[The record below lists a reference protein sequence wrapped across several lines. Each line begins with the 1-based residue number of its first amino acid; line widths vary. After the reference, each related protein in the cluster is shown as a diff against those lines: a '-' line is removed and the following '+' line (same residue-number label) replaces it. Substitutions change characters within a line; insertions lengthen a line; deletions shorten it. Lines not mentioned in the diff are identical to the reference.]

1 MIDKSLAPIL
11 AQFFQEDDLQRNF
24 VYLQSL
30 PKDIVQCEL
39 KFKDDLV
46 VAGLP
51 FFFET
56 FNYLMTTEL
65 SYQEYLKFEGMVVKK
80 MDNFNIKFQLPFN
93 IVLTAE
99 RLALNLLQQ
108 ASSIATTTS
117 QFATKANLKGIKIL
131 DTRKTTPGLRFL
143 EKYAVVQGGGHNH
156 RYGQVDTWMIKDN
169 HKSFFGGLAEALAF
183 FKNQKS
189 FYNPIV
195 VEIHNLAELNEALE
209 LKIQHVMLDNFKPET
224 IKEAV
229 KLKQNNMT
237 YEVSGGIN
245 LENLDD
251 YLIEGV
257 DAISVGAIT
266 YNAKH
271 VDISLNY
278 KR

>member
-271 VDISLNY
+271 VDISLKY